1 MSQPLRLLIV
11 EDSEDDCALL
21 LGHLRRQGVAVQH
34 VRVETAEAMRTA
46 LLKCPWDAI
55 VSDYSLPTFGA
66 MAARAV
72 LNEVGHDLP
81 FIIVSGTIG
90 EETAVA
96 ALKAGAHDFVTK
108 GNLSRLGPALEREM
122 RDAEDRRRRRSAE
135 TALLDTRERM
145 RFALE
150 AAGVGTWESDAT
162 TGSVVWSEVLER
174 LHGLAPGAFGGTFDA
189 FLAVIHP
196 SDRDRVRDQIGR
208 SLQTRTNGRIEY
220 RVIWSDQSVH
230 WIAGIGYTFYDS
242 NGRPL
247 RAVGIG
253 IDITVQKELEVQL
266 LQSQKMESV
275 GNLAGGIAH
284 DFNNLLTAISGYC
297 QLLSERRLHAAALG
311 DLAEIRIA
319 VDRAAALTHQLLA
332 FSRRQ
337 VMAPQVVNLNR
348 IVFDMAPMLRRLIEE
363 HIHFDFRLAEDVAAV
378 NVDPNQIE
386 QVLMNLAVNARDAMP
401 QGGTLTVETANETF
415 DAGYVQT
422 HLDVRPGPH
431 VMLTVSDTGEGI
443 PREIQNRLFEPFF
456 TTKAKGHGTG
466 LGLATVYGIVKQSGG
481 HIAVESKPGAGAAF
495 KLYFPCAAE
504 PEPVQEV
511 VTPHTR
517 RRTDLKGTETILV
530 VEDDQ
535 RLRALD
541 ERILKRY
548 GYEVL
553 VAASANDALRIC
565 TEHDGP
571 IHAVLTDVVMPGGSG
586 RTIGDWIME
595 HKPTTKVVYMSGYTD
610 DVILHHGILES
621 SVQFLQKP
629 FSPEALARK
638 LRETLS

>member
-1 MSQPLRLLIV
+1 VSQSLRLLIV

-21 LGHLRRQGVAVQH
+21 LGHLRRQGIAVH
-34 VRVETAEAMRTA
+34 HLRVETAAAMRTA
-46 LLKCPWDAI
+46 LLNCPWDAV

-72 LNEVGHDLP
+72 LSEIGHDIP

-108 GNLSRLGPALEREM
+108 GNLSRLVPALEREM
-122 RDAEDRRRRRSAE
+122 RDADDRRRRRSAE

-150 AAGVGTWESDAT
+150 AAGVGTWESDVS

-174 LHGLAPGAFGGTFDA
+174 LHGLSPGTFGGTFDA

-208 SLQTRTNGRIEY
+208 SLQTRSSGRIEY
-220 RVIWSDQSVH
+220 RVMWSDQSVH
-230 WIAGIGYTFYDS
+230 WIAGIGYTFYDGS
-242 NGRPL
+242 GRPL

-253 IDITVQKELEVQL
+253 IDITIQKELEVQL

-337 VMAPQVVNLNR
+337 VMAPQVVNLNQ
-348 IVFDMAPMLRRLIEE
+348 IVFNMAPMLRRLIEE
-363 HIHFDFRLAEDVAAV
+363 HIHFDFRLAEDVTAV

-401 QGGTLTVETANETF
+401 QGGTLTVETANRTF

-481 HIAVESKPGAGAAF
+481 HIAVESEPGSGAAF
-495 KLYFPCAAE
+495 RLYFPCAPD

-511 VTPHTR
+511 VIPRNR

-530 VEDDQ
+530 VEDDP

-548 GYEVL
+548 GYDVL

-565 TEHDGP
+565 TEHSGP

-586 RTIGDWIME
+586 RTIGDWITE